1 MQRTRLEEE
10 DEIVWETWQQRL
22 LFKISR
28 KYPLH
33 KLSKVYCNSDPEYP
47 YYCKLTLYRWVLLIL
62 PFMPVSQSRQEIY
75 IHHRMKFLNNFHDI
89 GD

>member
-47 YYCKLTLYRWVLLIL
+47 YYCKLT
-62 PFMPVSQSRQEIY
+62 SRQEIY
-75 IHHRMKFLNNFHDI
+75 IHHRMKFINNFHDI